1 MWQLEFNVSKCKVLH
16 LGISNERM
24 KYEMSETILE
34 ITTREKDLEVFTDE
48 EIKFHSDVVKT
59 INKTWYS
66 RLQQNK

>member
-48 EIKFHSDVVKT
+48 EIKFHGNVVKT

-66 RLQQNK
+66 RPQQNK